1 LSEYHEIAL
10 AIKQKALDLG
20 FSACGFSVAEPLNE
34 FGPFWSDWIAAGN
47 AGEMNYLTRNVE
59 VRLNPEKLLEGAK
72 TIISLAANYYFPL
85 SQAQPDQIKIS
96 RYALSADYHLV
107 LKSRGKE
114 LLRFINE
121 EFGPVKGR
129 VFTDSAPILEREWA
143 RRAGIGWIGKNGCL
157 IIPRMG
163 SWFFLVEIIVD
174 LEVKANQTVDYSP
187 DLMGNGALVPDRC
200 GNCTRCIDACPTQ
213 ALAGDGSMTP
223 TKCISYLTI
232 EHKSAIPV
240 EFRGKWQNW
249 VFGCDICQEVC
260 PWNKDPESSLI
271 SELRPHLGINSLD
284 KDFFKNLNKDSFLQQ
299 FDGTPVMRGEWTGL
313 FRNFE
318 FLEKDPSE

>member
-1 LSEYHEIAL
+1 LSENREIAL

-34 FGPFWSDWIAAGN
+34 LGPFLKDWIAAGN
-47 AGEMNYLTRNVE
+47 AGEMTYLTRNEE
-59 VRLNPEKLLEGAK
+59 VRLNPELLLDGAK

-85 SQAQPDQIKIS
+85 PPSYPDQFRIS
-96 RYALSADYHLV
+96 RYALGEDYHVV

-114 LLRFINE
+114 LLDFISR
-121 EFGPVKGR
+121 EFGPAKGR
-129 VFTDSAPILEREWA
+129 VFTDSEPIFEREWA
-143 RRAGIGWIGKNGCL
+143 RRAGLGWIGKNGCL

-174 LEVKANQTVDYSP
+174 LEVNDKQTVGSSL
-187 DLMGNGALVPDRC
+187 DLMEKGALVPNRC

-232 EHKSAIPV
+232 EHKSDIPE
-240 EFRGKWQNW
+240 EFRGKWKNW

-271 SELRPHLGINSLD
+271 SELRPRPGMNSLD
-284 KDFFKNLNKDSFLQQ
+284 KDFIKNLNKDSFLQQ
-299 FDGTPVMRGEWTGL
+299 FDGTSVMRGGWSGF

-318 FLEKDPSE
+318 FLEKDVSE